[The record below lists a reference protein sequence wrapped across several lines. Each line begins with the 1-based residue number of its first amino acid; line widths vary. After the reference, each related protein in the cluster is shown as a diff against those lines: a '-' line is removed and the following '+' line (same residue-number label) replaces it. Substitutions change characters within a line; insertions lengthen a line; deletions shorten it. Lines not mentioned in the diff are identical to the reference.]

1 MSTFKIT
8 AAQPESALLDLPW
21 KLPLEEWPEDILAAL
36 PRGISR
42 HIVRFVR
49 IGDRILAVK
58 ETRDHYAYREY
69 ELLKRL
75 GRLDI
80 PCVVPTA
87 VITGRT
93 DDNGE
98 PLETCIVTEHLQYS
112 LPYRAVFNQTLQS
125 DTAGRLI
132 NALAVLLVRLHLAGF
147 YWGDV
152 SLSNTLF
159 RRDADQFA
167 AYLVDAE
174 TGDLHPALTDGQR
187 NYDIDLAR
195 TNIIGELFDLQ
206 AGGFIPEDKDPIR
219 VGDALVQ
226 RYNELWTALTEVE
239 SFSADEQ
246 WRVDERIRR
255 LNDLGFDVGELQINT
270 DEDGTTVRIQP
281 NVVDAGHHSRRLLR
295 LTGMDVQDAQAQ
307 RLLNDMDAW
316 RSRMKKKEVSEAI
329 AAHDWLI
336 NSFEPTIEAVPKKYR
351 KKLEPA
357 QLFHEIL
364 EHRWYM
370 SEKQGRDVPMPE
382 AAVDYVEKVLK
393 NKPDEKALLQSIPG
407 DTELIALNEIRDLAD
422 TLEGEAIAAMVAEDQ
437 AILKSLRDN
446 SDELESVR
454 DRPDPLAVAAEIH
467 AVREAMEAAN
477 GQLRQP
483 AEGAVVASIR
493 PLANDSFGEFDHLD
507 SGAVPSNSSNSSN
520 SSAVTGDDTSTEAE
534 GVAVTAGG
542 GGSAA
547 ADADSAA
554 SEEQPVPQPIVVR
567 GAPTRRS
574 ILNPK

>member
-8 AAQPESALLDLPW
+8 ASQPESALLDLPW
-21 KLPLEEWPEDILAAL
+21 KLPLEEWPDDILAAL

-42 HIVRFVR
+42 HTVRFVR

-58 ETRDHYAYREY
+58 ETRDHYAFREY
-69 ELLKRL
+69 ELLRRL
-75 GRLDI
+75 GKLDI

-87 VITGRT
+87 VVTGRT
-93 DDNGE
+93 DDDGE

-125 DTAGRLI
+125 NTAGRLI

-174 TGDLHPALTDGQR
+174 TGDIHPTLTDGQR

-206 AGGFIPEDKDPIR
+206 AGGLIPEDKDPIR

-239 SFSADEQ
+239 SFSADEG

-255 LNDLGFDVGELQINT
+255 LNDLGFDVGELQIIT
-270 DEDGTTVRIQP
+270 DPSGSTVRIQP

-295 LTGMDVQDAQAQ
+295 LTGMDVQDAQAR

-336 NSFEPTIEAVPKKYR
+336 KSFEPTIEAVPKEYR

-357 QLFHEIL
+357 QLFHEVL

-393 NKPDEKALLQSIPG
+393 KKPDEEALLQNMPG
-407 DTELIALNEIRDLAD
+407 DTELIAFNDIKDYAD
-422 TLEGEAIAAMVAEDQ
+422 TLEGEAIAAMVAEDH

-454 DRPDPLAVAAEIH
+454 DRPDPLAVAAEIA
-467 AVREAMEAAN
+467 AVREAIGAGGFDSHDAA
-477 GQLRQP
+477 
-483 AEGAVVASIR
+483 
-493 PLANDSFGEFDHLD
+493 GEFEHLGSG
-507 SGAVPSNSSNSSN
+507 SGA
-520 SSAVTGDDTSTEAE
+520 
-534 GVAVTAGG
+534 AG
-542 GGSAA
+542 AA
-547 ADADSAA
+547 ADA
-554 SEEQPVPQPIVVR
+554 SENPKPIVVT
-567 GAPTRRS
+567 GAPKRRS
-574 ILNPK
+574 VLPNKG